1 MKVPLYSK
9 EGKKKG
15 EVVLNPEI
23 FSARVN
29 KRLLHLVQKA
39 YAANLRHGTADTKT
53 RKEVRG
59 GGKKPWRQKGT
70 GRARHGSIRSPIW
83 RGGGIVF
90 GPHPRSY
97 EVKLPQAMRLKA
109 LISALS
115 LKAQEKNIILLEE
128 VKLETSKTKEWVEM
142 VKALPLQNR
151 RTLCVVKEIDQNL
164 ERAGRNLEHLVKL
177 KRARDLNAYHLLHRE
192 KILIAQEALPVIEN
206 RLLGDHPGQAK
217 SQEVKP

>member
-39 YAANLRHGTADTKT
+39 YAANLRRGTADTKT

-83 RGGGIVF
+83 KGGGVVF
-90 GPHPRSY
+90 GPHPRDY
-97 EVKLPQAMRLKA
+97 DVNLPKTMRLKA

-115 LKAQEKNIILLEE
+115 LKAQEKNLLLLEE
-128 VKLETSKTKEWVEM
+128 VKLETPKTKEWVER
-142 VKALPLQNR
+142 VKALPLQNKR
-151 RTLCVVKEIDQNL
+151 ALCIVKDIDQNL
-164 ERAGRNLEHLVKL
+164 ERAGRNVEGFVKL
-177 KRARDLNAYHLLHRE
+177 KRARDLNAYHILHRE
-192 KILIAQEALPVIEN
+192 KVLIEQEALPVIEN
-206 RLLGDHPGQAK
+206 RLLGDNP
-217 SQEVKP
+217 